1 MNSRHKHFISRVEL
15 QLFESRSLEELTQA
29 EFLSLFRSYNA
40 VGACEEAFTTALVAT
55 RKFPH
60 DAHMLR
66 WHRDAA
72 HGWLAEPASIAT
84 EFLRCINENVGPISF
99 WRLALAEHYVGTA
112 WAEDEEMLGSF
123 PPCPEW
129 LSLAAEVL
137 ESAQV
142 TAFDF
147 DQYWGRTTDNIQA
160 TYEAVFDGL
169 LRYEEFA
176 QLRQLR
182 S

>member
-1 MNSRHKHFISRVEL
+1 MNSQHKHFISRVEL
-15 QLFESRSLEELTQA
+15 HLLESRTLEEPTQA
-29 EFLSLFRSYNA
+29 EFSNLFRSYNA
-40 VGACEEAFTTALVAT
+40 VGASEEAFTAAVVAT
-55 RKFPH
+55 RKFPD

-72 HGWLAEPASIAT
+72 LGWLAEPASIAT
-84 EFLRCINENVGPISF
+84 EFLRCIDENVGPISF
-99 WRLALAEHYVGTA
+99 WRLALADHYVATA

-123 PPCPEW
+123 PACPEW
-129 LSLAAEVL
+129 LSLAAEQL
-137 ESAQV
+137 ESAQA

-147 DQYWGRTTDNIQA
+147 GQYWGRRTDNIQA

-176 QLRQLR
+176 QLRRLR
-182 S
+182 